1 MTWINNAI
9 NRTGARTPARNTVLP
24 LMPEIE
30 NAVARGASLSA
41 IYDALVDDGVKVNC
55 SKSGFNAAIRYL
67 RERPD
72 LWSGKASSVSDSAA
86 ADATANE
93 RSMAAT
99 ALSSSHDD
107 DLFGD
112 TRASENASQKVWSTK
127 S

>member
-67 RERPD
+67 REHPD
-72 LWSGKASSVSDSAA
+72 LWSGKVSSVSDSAA
-86 ADATANE
+86 ADTTANE
-93 RSMAAT
+93 LPMADTGAP
-99 ALSSSHDD
+99 SSDD
-107 DLFGD
+107 HDLFGD
-112 TRASENASQKVWSTK
+112 TRASGNASQKVWGGK